1 MAFGTTV
8 LLQSI
13 ITGLL
18 QGGFFALASVGLSLI
33 FGVQKILNV
42 AHGAFIILA
51 AFLSIQFSI
60 VFSPL
65 LHIDPLLSIFLDVAI
80 MAVVGGAAYFAVI
93 YKIENKGFEASLLA
107 TFGLSILIEYAV
119 SNGLGAIPSID
130 PSRGI
135 GAQAQNQIYSST
147 SWQLGP
153 LFFNEANVIAFL
165 IAIVVVPALQV
176 FLSKTY
182 YGRAIR
188 ATSQDWE
195 AAEFSGVNTRTTR
208 LLSFVIGSATTGL
221 AGGLFAFTMSVT
233 PTSGDVVLLPI
244 ILEVIIL
251 GGVGSIIGTLAGG
264 FFVGLVMNV
273 SSLLALELPTQ
284 YGLHAGFGALI
295 TFLIFI
301 IVLMV
306 RPTGL
311 FGKGGAR

>member
-1 MAFGTTV
+1 MAFGASD

-13 ITGLL
+13 VTGLL
-18 QGGFFALASVGLSLI
+18 QGGFFALAAVGLSLI

-42 AHGAFIILA
+42 AHGSFVILA
-51 AFLSIQFSI
+51 AFITIQFSI
-60 VFSPL
+60 ILTPL
-65 LHIDPLLSIFLDVAI
+65 LHIDPLLSLVLDVPI
-80 MAVVGGAAYFAVI
+80 MAGFGAAAYYAVI
-93 YKIENKGFEASLLA
+93 YKIENKGFEAPLLA

-119 SNGLGAIPSID
+119 SNGLGPIPAID

-135 GAQAQNQIYSST
+135 GAEAQNQIYSSS
-147 SWQLGP
+147 SWQLGSIF
-153 LFFNEANVIAFL
+153 LNEANVIAFL
-165 IAIVVVPALQV
+165 IAIVVVPALQI
-176 FLSKTY
+176 FLSRTY

-195 AAEFSGVNTRTTR
+195 AAEFSGIDTRRTR

-221 AGGLFAFTMSVT
+221 AGGLFAFTTSVT
-233 PTSGDVVLLPI
+233 PDSGDVVLLPI

-264 FFVGLVMNV
+264 FFVGLVMNI
-273 SSLLALELPTQ
+273 SSLLVLELPSQ
-284 YGLHAGFGALI
+284 YGLHADLGGLI

-311 FGKGGAR
+311 FGRGATR

>member
-1 MAFGTTV
+1 MAIGATDV
-8 LLQSI
+8 VQSI
-13 ITGLL
+13 VTGLL

-51 AFLSIQFSI
+51 AFVSIQFSI
-60 VFSPL
+60 VLTPL
-65 LHIDPLLSIFLDVAI
+65 LHIDPLFSILFDVPI
-80 MAVVGGAAYFAVI
+80 MAVVGAAAYFAVV
-93 YKIENKGFEASLLA
+93 YRIENKGFEAPLLA

-119 SNGLGAIPSID
+119 SNGLGPIPAID

-135 GAQAQNQIYSST
+135 GAVAQNQVYSSS

-153 LFFNEANVIAFL
+153 IFLNQANVLAFA
-165 IAIVVVPALQV
+165 IAIVVVPSLQL
-176 FLSKTY
+176 FLSRTY

-195 AAEFSGVNTRTTR
+195 AAEFSGINTRNTR

-221 AGGLFAFTMSVT
+221 AGGLFAFTTTVT
-233 PTSGDVVLLPI
+233 PSSGDVVLLPI

-264 FFVGLVMNV
+264 FFVGLVLNV
-273 SSLLALELPTQ
+273 SSLVVLELPVQ
-284 YGLHAGFGALI
+284 YGIHANFGGLI

-311 FGKGGAR
+311 FGKGGGR

>member
-1 MAFGTTV
+1 MALGASD
-8 LLQSI
+8 LLQSVV
-13 ITGLL
+13 TGLL
-18 QGGFFALASVGLSLI
+18 QGGFFALAAVGLSLI

-51 AFLSIQFSI
+51 AFITIQFSI
-60 VFSPL
+60 VLSPL
-65 LHIDPLLSIFLDVAI
+65 LHVDPLVSIFLDVPI
-80 MAVVGGAAYFAVI
+80 MAGVGAVAYYAVVYR
-93 YKIENKGFEASLLA
+93 IENRGFEAPLLA
-107 TFGLSILIEYAV
+107 TFGLSILLEYAV
-119 SNGLGAIPSID
+119 SNGLGPIPAID

-135 GAQAQNQIYSST
+135 GAEAQNQVYSST
-147 SWQLGP
+147 SWQLGS
-153 LFFNEANVIAFL
+153 LFLNEANVIAFL
-165 IAIVVVPALQV
+165 IAIVVVPAIQI
-176 FLSKTY
+176 FLSRTY

-195 AAEFSGVNTRTTR
+195 AAEFSGINTRTTR

-221 AGGLFAFTMSVT
+221 AGGLFAFTTSVT
-233 PTSGDVVLLPI
+233 PGSGDVVLLPI

-264 FFVGLVMNV
+264 FFVGLTMNV
-273 SSLLALELPTQ
+273 SSLLVLELPSQ
-284 YGLHAGFGALI
+284 YGLHADLAGLI

-301 IVLMV
+301 IVLMA